1 MSVGDE
7 TSRGFAEQL
16 GEVVDTDQEA
26 DHEGADVRGL
36 GVGRQIGGDNMSAE
50 GGHKAG

>member
-1 MSVGDE
+1 
-7 TSRGFAEQL
+7 
-16 GEVVDTDQEA
+16 
-26 DHEGADVRGL
+26 VRGL